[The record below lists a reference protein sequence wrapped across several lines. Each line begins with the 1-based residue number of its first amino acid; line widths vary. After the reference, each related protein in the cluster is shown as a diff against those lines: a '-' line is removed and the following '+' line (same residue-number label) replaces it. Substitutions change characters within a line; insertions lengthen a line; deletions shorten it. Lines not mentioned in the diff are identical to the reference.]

1 MEITSQKIYND
12 NKGVTA
18 MQEIV
23 CINKDSR
30 SNNLYLLILGIAVY
44 FLFSEHAHAA
54 VGGGGALPYES
65 WLTNLRDSATGP
77 IAFSFGLIGI
87 DVAGAILIFGG
98 ELNAFFR
105 TFIFVV
111 LVMAL
116 LVTANTVMTGLF
128 GGAVVA
134 SNEVQ
139 MYYAAISM
147 DQFLE
152 RSI

>member
-1 MEITSQKIYND
+1 MQTIASVGVND
-12 NKGVTA
+12 TNYL
-18 MQEIV
+18 
-23 CINKDSR
+23 R
-30 SNNLYLLILGIAVY
+30 SSFLWLCAILT
-44 FLFSEHAHAA
+44 FFMLSEHAHAA
-54 VGGGGALPYES
+54 VGGGGSLPYES

-77 IAFSFGLIGI
+77 IAFTFGLIGI
-87 DVAGAILIFGG
+87 VVAGSILIFGG

-134 SNEVQ
+134 ANEAEIVC
-139 MYYAAISM
+139 AAI
-147 DQFLE
+147 DQFVE